1 MALVTTIG
9 MRFLQVCSLSEVE
22 RGFNIMK
29 DIRGKDRWLLGAH
42 SLDGLMKIRIEKK
55 DIDWFDADEHTDIY
69 LKRGHLRCDDPTPY
83 TWLSFA
89 FIKLCDLLF
98 NMALPIMEFQVQR
111 YKIRKIFFPKW
122 KLLNF
127 ENWTN
132 GEPQ

>member
-1 MALVTTIG
+1 MKGNYCTCHDIRCYENTKYSV
-9 MRFLQVCSLSEVE
+9 SEVE

-55 DIDWFDADEHTDIY
+55 DIDWFDADEHTDMY

-89 FIKLCDLLF
+89 FIKLCDFLSIWHCQLWSF
-98 NMALPIMEFQVQR
+98 KSR
-111 YKIRKIFFPKW
+111 DT
-122 KLLNF
+122 KLERFLHKN
-127 ENWTN
+127 
-132 GEPQ
+132 